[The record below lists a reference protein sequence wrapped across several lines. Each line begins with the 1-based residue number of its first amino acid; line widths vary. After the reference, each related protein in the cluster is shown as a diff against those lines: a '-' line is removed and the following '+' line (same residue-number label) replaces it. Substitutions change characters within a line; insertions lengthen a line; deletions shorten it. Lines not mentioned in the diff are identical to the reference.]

1 MAAIN
6 GVNYANNIAVPAVQS
21 NPGEVGGGL
30 KVLFDSY
37 VGTPSA
43 ADVLT
48 IGKLPKGAR
57 ILRITASAGMGAA
70 PTFAK
75 ILVSTSASTELAAGN
90 EIAGESLVAI
100 TAAGGTYSA
109 NPFVFVEYV
118 VD

>member
-6 GVNYANNIAVPAVQS
+6 GVNYANNISVPKVQS
-21 NPGEVGGGL
+21 KAGEVGGVM
-30 KVLFDSY
+30 KVLFDAF
-37 VGTPSA
+37 VGAISA
-43 ADVLT
+43 ADVLS

-57 ILRITASAGMGAA
+57 VLRITAHASMGAA

-75 ILVSTSASTELAAGN
+75 VLADGTSSALAAGDVLS
-90 EIAGESLVAI
+90 GESLVKI
-100 TAAGGTYSA
+100 TAAGGTYGS

>member
-1 MAAIN
+1 MANLN
-6 GVNYANNIAVPAVQS
+6 GVNYGNNIAVPKVQS
-21 NPGEVGGGL
+21 KAGEVGGVL
-30 KVLFDSY
+30 KVLFDAY
-37 VGTPSA
+37 VGTPAA

-57 ILRITASAGMGAA
+57 VLRITSNGGMGAA

-75 ILVSTSASTELAAGN
+75 VLVETGASTALAAGDVLQ
-90 EIAGESLVAI
+90 GESLVKI
-100 TAAGGTYSA
+100 TAAGGTYGA

>member
-6 GVNYANNIAVPAVQS
+6 GVNYANNISVPAVQS
-21 NPGEVGGGL
+21 KPGEAGGVV
-30 KVLFDSY
+30 KCLFDAY

-57 ILRITASAGMGAA
+57 VLSITASAGMGAA

-75 ILVSTSASTELAAGN
+75 VVISSGASTALAAGDVL
-90 EIAGESLVAI
+90 AAESLVKI
-100 TAAGGTYSA
+100 TAAGGTYGA
-109 NPFVFVEYV
+109 NPFVFVLYV

>member
-1 MAAIN
+1 MANIN
-6 GVNYANNIAVPAVQS
+6 GVNYANNISVPKVQS
-21 NPGEVGGGL
+21 KAGEAGGVM

-37 VGTPSA
+37 VGTPA
-43 ADVLT
+43 GADVLT

-57 ILRITASAGMGAA
+57 VLKITASAGLGAA

-75 ILVSTSASTELAAGN
+75 VLVESGASSVLAAGDVL
-90 EIAGESLVAI
+90 AGESLVKI
-100 TAAGGTYSA
+100 TAAGGTYGA

>member
-1 MAAIN
+1 MGAIN
-6 GVNYANNIAVPAVQS
+6 GVNYANNISVPKVQS
-21 NPGEVGGGL
+21 KAGEAGGVM
-30 KVLFDSY
+30 KVLFDAY

-57 ILRITASAGMGAA
+57 VLEIVSNGGMGAA

-75 ILVSTSASTELAAGN
+75 VLVETGASSALAAGDVLT
-90 EIAGESLVAI
+90 GESLVKI
-100 TAAGGTYSA
+100 TAAGGTYGA
-109 NPFVFVEYV
+109 NPFVYVTYV

>member
-6 GVNYANNIAVPAVQS
+6 GVNYANNISVPPVQS
-21 NPGEVGGGL
+21 KAGEAGGVL
-30 KVLFDSY
+30 KVLFDAY

-57 ILRITASAGMGAA
+57 VLRITASAGMGAA

-75 ILVSTSASTELAAGN
+75 VLVSTGASSTLAAGDVL
-90 EIAGESLVAI
+90 AGESLVKI
-100 TAAGGTYSA
+100 TAAGGTYGA

>member
-6 GVNYANNIAVPAVQS
+6 GVNYANNIAVPKVQS
-21 NPGEVGGGL
+21 KAGEAGGVL
-30 KVLFDSY
+30 KVLFDAY

-43 ADVLT
+43 GDVLT

-57 ILRITASAGMGAA
+57 VLRITSNGGMGAA

-75 ILVSTSASTELAAGN
+75 VLVSSGSSSTLAAGDVL
-90 EIAGESLVAI
+90 AGESLVKI
-100 TAAGGTYSA
+100 TAAGGTYGA